1 MPSINSLAMS
11 ESSAFYYS
19 REVRTLLE
27 SHVQFLIRHPD
38 TSIFQITP
46 NLAYKYEGDL
56 YGLLAT
62 LKVPMHYHWIIMRM
76 NGFTSPTE
84 MPENK
89 IAFLQPSFA
98 VVEQIINIH
107 RTARSIVR

>member
-1 MPSINSLAMS
+1 MPSINDLARS

-19 REVRTLLE
+19 RQVRTLLE
-27 SHVQFLIRHPD
+27 SHVQFLINHPD
-38 TSIFQITP
+38 TTIFQVTP

-56 YGLLAT
+56 YGLLTT
-62 LKVPMHYHWIIMRM
+62 LSVPMNYHWIIMRM

-89 IAFLQPSFA
+89 LAFLQPNFG